1 MAAKN
6 IEKKDEVFFLKE
18 ERQAI
23 KQSSCGRRLRVKFAL
38 T

>member
-1 MAAKN
+1 MSTKN

-23 KQSSCGRRLRVKFAL
+23 KQSSCRRRLRVKFAL

>member
-1 MAAKN
+1 MATKN

-18 ERQAI
+18 ERHAI

>member
-1 MAAKN
+1 MNTLN

-23 KQSSCGRRLRVKFAL
+23 KQSGCRRRLLARLAL

>member
-23 KQSSCGRRLRVKFAL
+23 KQSGCGRRLRVKFAL

>member
-1 MAAKN
+1 MATNN

-18 ERQAI
+18 ERKAI